1 MTAIME
7 EWKVLT
13 INDNYEVS
21 NLGKVRNK
29 KTGRILKAAGKES
42 YQNVKLR
49 QNSKSKS
56 YKVHQL
62 VGMCFIENPE
72 KKPQINHKDKIKNNN
87 ETENL
92 EWCTAAENNAHKCL
106 TLEVTTNQN
115 LNIWRVDVETDERL
129 QLYNSIIDAANWCV
143 EHGHS
148 PTVHSA
154 RGNISYALS
163 GRYKTSCGFK
173 WIRNEQP
180 DLENEVWKNVVID
193 GKIYDNYQI
202 SSLGRFKNSKG
213 VIMDNYKPHH
223 TGYIYVRVDYQKYAL
238 QQLVA
243 LAFIENPLNKPIVN
257 HIDNNKINNC
267 ANNLI
272 WATHSEII
280 QHSHDTKIIKV
291 HTRKI
296 GQYNLEGELI
306 KEFNSIIE
314 AKNETNISSIKE
326 VLYNKQKTAG
336 GFLWKYLD

>member
-1 MTAIME
+1 ME
-7 EWKVLT
+7 EWRVLT
-13 INDNYEVS
+13 MNDNYEVS

-42 YQNVKLR
+42 YQSVKLR
-49 QNSKSKS
+49 ENSKSKS

-87 ETENL
+87 KTENL

-129 QLYNSIIDAANWCV
+129 QLYESIYDAAKWCV

-148 PTVHSA
+148 PSAHSA

-173 WIRNEQP
+173 WFRNEQP
-180 DLENEVWKNVVID
+180 DLENEIWKNVAID
-193 GKIYDNYQI
+193 GKIYDNYQV
-202 SSLGRFKNSKG
+202 SSLGRFKNFKG

-223 TGYIYVRVDYQKYAL
+223 SGNIYVRVDYQKYAL
-238 QQLVA
+238 HQLVA
-243 LAFIENPLNKPIVN
+243 STFIENPLNKPSVV
-257 HIDNNKINNC
+257 HLDGNKTNNC
-267 ANNLI
+267 VNNLM
-272 WATHSEII
+272 WATHTEIGKYN
-280 QHSHDTKIIKV
+280 HEAGIIKV

-296 GQYNLEGELI
+296 GQYNLEGDLI
-306 KEFNSIIE
+306 KEFNSIVE